1 MNLGMKNKKEEEENT
16 GKKKKDL
23 VPNNPLLMRCPLFSQ
38 FTINT

>member
-16 GKKKKDL
+16 EKKEDL
-23 VPNNPLLMRCPLFSQ
+23 VPNNPLLIRFPLFSQ